1 MMKQCVEQLEKE
13 RLKLLAGDF
22 AKELYTLFYF
32 TLDFFTKKEIRIVM
46 FNILL
51 RLIDAF
57 LVEKTPLEKNLNEKL
72 TDKIFDNLKNNYDSK
87 QNIEK
92 EKELK
97 LPTELHEFFLIS
109 VEFNL
114 YNQKYYQGLNITSFQ
129 ENSKLFLEEEKL
141 LEIKNGEWLKLIRE
155 NNPVLGVEE
164 LILKVISKKFL
175 IFFKK
180 NSFIYFLNINNL
192 KILIGILY
200 FHKR

>member
-13 RLKLLAGDF
+13 RLKLLAGDY

-57 LVEKTPLEKNLNEKL
+57 LVEKTPMDKNL
-72 TDKIFDNLKNNYDSK
+72 TDKLFENLKGNYDSK
-87 QNIEK
+87 QCIEK
-92 EKELK
+92 EKEPK

-109 VEFNL
+109 IEFNL
-114 YNQKYYQGLNITSFQ
+114 YNQKFSQGLNITSFQ

-141 LEIKNGEWLKLIRE
+141 LEIKNGEWLKLVRE

-164 LILKVISKKFL
+164 LILKVIF
-175 IFFKK
+175 
-180 NSFIYFLNINNL
+180 
-192 KILIGILY
+192 
-200 FHKR
+200 